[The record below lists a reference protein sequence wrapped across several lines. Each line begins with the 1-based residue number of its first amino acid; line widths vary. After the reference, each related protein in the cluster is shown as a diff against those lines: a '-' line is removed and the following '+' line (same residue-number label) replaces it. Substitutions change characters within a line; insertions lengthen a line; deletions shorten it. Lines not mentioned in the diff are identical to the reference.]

1 MEFVD
6 IALLKELLK
15 YGMYAVGWGCVVI
28 IPIELFIYAVVKAFN
43 LIRNMN

>member
-6 IALLKELLK
+6 VALLKELLK

-28 IPIELFIYAVVKAFN
+28 IPLELFIYAMVKAFG
-43 LIRNMN
+43 LIKKLS

>member
-6 IALLKELLK
+6 VALLKELLK

-28 IPIELFIYAVVKAFN
+28 VPLELIVYAVVKAFGLIKN
-43 LIRNMN
+43 LS

>member
-15 YGMYAVGWGCVVI
+15 YGMYAVGWGGVVI